1 MSCSGG
7 KKMRRIYLENKV
19 REAIDQSRYRE
30 LLANLPS
37 EPFLIVYEAGE
48 FIPEAESQGNMAQI
62 VVDGS
67 LSIYYIRDDGS
78 TYSLAISQKDA
89 ILGDMEFFGVKN
101 KGVFA
106 EVSEKLTCLAIP
118 VGSHRDALLKHAG
131 FLRMLAESLAGKL
144 EAITMQNAVLP
155 SLRERVRS
163 YMHYKCENGRLK
175 GVENAAFHLHCSPR
189 QLQRI
194 LNQLARD
201 GIVKKSGKGAF
212 ELCEKG

>member
-1 MSCSGG
+1 
-7 KKMRRIYLENKV
+7 
-19 REAIDQSRYRE
+19 
-30 LLANLPS
+30 
-37 EPFLIVYEAGE
+37 
-48 FIPEAESQGNMAQI
+48 
-62 VVDGS
+62 
-67 LSIYYIRDDGS
+67 
-78 TYSLAISQKDA
+78 
-89 ILGDMEFFGVKN
+89 
-101 KGVFA
+101 
-106 EVSEKLTCLAIP
+106 
-118 VGSHRDALLKHAG
+118 
-131 FLRMLAESLAGKL
+131 MLAESLAGKL